1 MKRYHHGNLRAA
13 LIEAGLILIEEKG
26 VRAFTL
32 REIGTRAGVSR
43 MAAYRHFADKAD
55 LLRAICEA
63 GFARFGDALEEARQ
77 NAGEDFASQLGAMG
91 LAYIRFAA
99 EHHAYYEVM
108 FGSQDQAIQASAT
121 ADRAFRILEE
131 TIHQGQLTG
140 EVREGDSVILAQ
152 LVWSMVH
159 GVSTL
164 HLAADLSEGRAGA
177 KFMSFC
183 TEVLLTGLASPRT
196 GLPTPHSTL
205 DSATQ
210 PTK

>member
-13 LIEAGLILIEEKG
+13 LTDAGLKLIQEKG

-32 REIGTRAGVSR
+32 REIGIRAGVSR

-63 GFARFGDALEEARQ
+63 GFTQFGDALEEARQ
-77 NAGEDFASQLGAMG
+77 NAGESFAARLHAMA
-91 LAYIRFAA
+91 LAYVRFAA
-99 EHHAYYEVM
+99 DHQAHYEVM
-108 FGSQDQAIQASAT
+108 FGSQDPAIQSSPS
-121 ADRAFRILEE
+121 ADRAFGILEE
-131 TIHQGQLTG
+131 TIRQGQQAG
-140 EVREGDSVILAQ
+140 EFRQGDSVVLAQ
-152 LVWSMVH
+152 LVWSVVH
-159 GVSTL
+159 GISTL
-164 HLAADLSEGRAGA
+164 HLAHLEEGSTGTR
-177 KFMSFC
+177 FMSFC
-183 TEVLLTGLASPRT
+183 SEFVLTGIAQPRT